1 MKRFCLKYLGVD
13 EWVETGFKESCY
25 TFKKSD
31 QMQIMQTIQTDCAKI
46 MTMIQ
51 KGRKYFR

>member
-1 MKRFCLKYLGVD
+1 VRRKEKFLRKRFCLKYLGVD

-31 QMQIMQTIQTDCAKI
+31 
-46 MTMIQ
+46 
-51 KGRKYFR
+51 